1 MEFINKGKIY
11 TPKDIE
17 TVLYT
22 SLDGAELVR
31 TLNHKALL
39 INVPCSFDIE
49 TSSFYVEN
57 GKSYSEDNKTRTRT
71 KVAIMYEWTLGI
83 NGFVIIGRTWDEFLS
98 CINTMV
104 KILELSD
111 EKRIVIYVHNLS
123 YEFQFMRKHFEWLQV
138 FAVEPRKPVYAIT
151 ANGIEFRDS
160 YILSG
165 YSLAKLGDEL
175 QKYPVKKMVGDLDYS
190 LIRHSETPLTDKELK
205 YCENDVRVVMSYIQE
220 RIEIDGNIAKI
231 PLTKT
236 GYVRRFCKNEC
247 MYIAGQSHKTKESKK
262 KFNKYRELMNAL
274 TLTPDE
280 YKQAKRAFQG
290 GFTHCN
296 AMYSGKVEYNVA
308 SYDFTSSYPA
318 VMVSEM
324 YPMSRAEMVHPK
336 TWDEFNKY
344 LKYYCCMFDAKI
356 INLRPKWF
364 FENPLSLSRCYNI
377 VNPIVNNGR
386 IAYADE
392 LRTTMTEQD
401 YFIYQQYYEWDDFQ
415 IADMRIYK
423 KGYLPTDFIK
433 AILKLYKDKTT
444 LKGVKGKEVEYLQ
457 GKSMLN
463 ACYGMAVTDI
473 VRDENLYNAD
483 GWDVKKA
490 DIEEQIEKYNT
501 SKNRFLFYLWGV
513 WVTAYA
519 RRNLFTG
526 ISEFKTDYI
535 YSDTDSIKVLNYE
548 NHTDYIKRYNKQI
561 EAKLK
566 LSCMQNN
573 IPFEDVKPK
582 TIKGVEKLLGV
593 WDFEGVYDKFKS
605 IGAKRY
611 LVEKDGEISMTVSG
625 VNKAYAIPYLLEQYG
640 KKEIFN
646 KFDNGLTI
654 PADYTGK
661 NTHTYIDD
669 EREGIVVDYLGK
681 PYHYKELSAVHL
693 EKAEFN
699 LSLSAQY
706 MDYLRGYRQHEK

>member
-11 TPKDIE
+11 APKDIK

-22 SLDGAELVR
+22 SLDGVELVR

-39 INVPCSFDIE
+39 INAPCSFDIE

-57 GKSYSEDNKTRTRT
+57 GKSYSENNKMQTRT

-98 CINTMV
+98 CINTIV
-104 KILELSD
+104 KVLELSD

-123 YEFQFMRKHFEWLQV
+123 YAFQFMRKHFEWSQV

-151 ANGIEFRDS
+151 TNGIEFRDS

-190 LIRHSETPLTDKELK
+190 LIRHAETPLTEKELK

-220 RIEIDGNIAKI
+220 RIEIDGDIAKI

-247 MYIAGQSHKTKESKK
+247 MYVAGQSHKTKESKRK
-262 KFNKYRELMNAL
+262 YNKYRELMNAL

-296 AMYSGKVEYNVA
+296 AMYSGKIEYNVA

-336 TWDEFNKY
+336 TWNEFNNY

-401 YFIYQQYYEWDDFQ
+401 YFIYQQ
-415 IADMRIYK
+415 
-423 KGYLPTDFIK
+423 
-433 AILKLYKDKTT
+433 
-444 LKGVKGKEVEYLQ
+444 
-457 GKSMLN
+457 
-463 ACYGMAVTDI
+463 
-473 VRDENLYNAD
+473 
-483 GWDVKKA
+483 
-490 DIEEQIEKYNT
+490 
-501 SKNRFLFYLWGV
+501 
-513 WVTAYA
+513 
-519 RRNLFTG
+519 
-526 ISEFKTDYI
+526 
-535 YSDTDSIKVLNYE
+535 
-548 NHTDYIKRYNKQI
+548 
-561 EAKLK
+561 
-566 LSCMQNN
+566 
-573 IPFEDVKPK
+573 
-582 TIKGVEKLLGV
+582 
-593 WDFEGVYDKFKS
+593 
-605 IGAKRY
+605 
-611 LVEKDGEISMTVSG
+611 
-625 VNKAYAIPYLLEQYG
+625 
-640 KKEIFN
+640 
-646 KFDNGLTI
+646 
-654 PADYTGK
+654 
-661 NTHTYIDD
+661 
-669 EREGIVVDYLGK
+669 
-681 PYHYKELSAVHL
+681 
-693 EKAEFN
+693 
-699 LSLSAQY
+699 
-706 MDYLRGYRQHEK
+706 